1 MAKRSAK
8 KSRFYSATALIL
20 LALLMAVV
28 GTIATR
34 MSWQTAAKSDAMKS
48 WVEVPA
54 TIRHVELKVDVR
66 TDHGYHGRDQF
77 RIRTKRTYTLIAAY
91 EYEFGGLR
99 YTGDRVSVHG
109 NSNTGDNV
117 SRFLSDAHWEL
128 RQHRDLGMP
137 FRCYVNSQRPGESV
151 LYRELRW
158 QMAAAYTLFA
168 TVFGAIGFGIL
179 AAILASTWRRL
190 RRRSVR
196 VPDERASG
204 GTAIPVLAVL
214 VVWWMTASLPLVTR
228 LPEVFMSASSPFV
241 VVTLIF
247 PAVGVVLFLAFV
259 YQIICRFTRRSG
271 CA

>member
-20 LALLMAVV
+20 LALLMAVA
-28 GTIATR
+28 GTIAAR

-66 TDHGYHGRDQF
+66 TDHGFHGRDQF
-77 RIRTKRTYTLIAAY
+77 RIRTKRTNALIAAY

-109 NSNTGDNV
+109 NSNSGDNV

-137 FRCYVNSQRPGESV
+137 FRCYVNPQRPGESV

-179 AAILASTWRRL
+179 TGVLFSVWRRPQIP
-190 RRRSVR
+190 SN
-196 VPDERASG
+196 G
-204 GTAIPVLAVL
+204 GAIAFLPVLAVL
-214 VVWWMTASLPLVTR
+214 AVWWTIASFPLVTR
-228 LPEVFMSASSPFV
+228 LPQLFMSASSPFV

-247 PAVGVVLFLAFV
+247 PAVGVVLLLAFV

-271 CA
+271 CARHWQ